1 MEAKEIHDK
10 IDNIDGKV
18 EQVSIAIDGI
28 KEVLHDMVD
37 EINILQSGF
46 SERQPI
52 INEVDPDDRQGDAMD
67 AWSADNIS

>member
-18 EQVSIAIDGI
+18 EQVGIAIDGI